1 MSYRGFGGYRAGD
14 YYVPVYRRRRRYR
27 AGDLLDGSAI
37 DTSTFD
43 PSTLSD
49 TGGGVDNSLG
59 TPDFSD
65 VTGGSSTVST
75 DPSLLGQPGGIPLDT
90 MGLGGISGAI
100 QKFVGGGGPLASF
113 GPGVGA
119 AVGTAAT
126 AASSGVGQK
135 VLKRLGRALGMGG
148 KAHRHMNPGNFKA
161 LRRSMRRLKSF
172 EHAAKRVYSFTHR
185 APGRAKFKF
194 PKRRRR

>member
-14 YYVPVYRRRRRYR
+14 YYVPVRRRRRA
-27 AGDLLDGSAI
+27 AGDIFDAGSI
-37 DTSTFD
+37 DTSAFD
-43 PSTLSD
+43 PSSID
-49 TGGGVDNSLG
+49 AGGGTDTSLG

-65 VTGGSSTVST
+65 VTGGSSSVST

-90 MGLGGISGAI
+90 MGLGGLSSAI
-100 QKFVGGGGPLASF
+100 QKFVGGGSMSIPASF
-113 GPGVGA
+113 GPGVG
-119 AVGTAAT
+119 TALGMASS
-126 AASSGVGQK
+126 AASSGIGK
-135 VLKRLGRALGMGG
+135 AIRKRLARAIGG
-148 KAHRHMNPGNFKA
+148 GHAHRHMNPGNFKA
-161 LRRSMRRLKSF
+161 LRRSMRRLKAF

>member
-14 YYVPVYRRRRRYR
+14 YYVPVRRRRRR
-27 AGDLLDGSAI
+27 AGDFFDAGTLTDSG
-37 DTSTFD
+37 FD
-43 PSTLSD
+43 PSAFTDPGAGPD
-49 TGGGVDNSLG
+49 TSLG

-65 VTGGSSTVST
+65 VTGGSSSVST
-75 DPSLLGQPGGIPLDT
+75 DPSLLGQPGGIPIDT
-90 MGLGGISGAI
+90 MGLGSISGAI
-100 QKFVGGGGPLASF
+100 QKFIGGGSSLIPSF

-119 AVGTAAT
+119 AAGTAAA
-126 AASSGVGQK
+126 AASSSIGK
-135 VLKRLGRALGMGG
+135 AIRKRLARAITG
-148 KAHRHMNPGNFKA
+148 KSGHRHMNPGNFKA
-161 LRRSMRRLKSF
+161 LRRSLRRLKSF